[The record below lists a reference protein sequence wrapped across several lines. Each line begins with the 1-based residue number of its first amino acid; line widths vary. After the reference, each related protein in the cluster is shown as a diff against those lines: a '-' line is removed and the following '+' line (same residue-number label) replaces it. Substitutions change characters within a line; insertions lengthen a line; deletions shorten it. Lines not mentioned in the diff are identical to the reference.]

1 VTDASLTEI
10 ADRMREVAAE
20 PLRPLIVGLDIAT
33 RCGWARG
40 RLGETPTSGSIRF
53 GNASSDASVIF
64 GAALDWAS
72 RFLQPLP
79 RPDVVMIE
87 DLLPMDAM
95 RGHTQRA
102 VRDRLAG
109 LHGVLRGVAQL
120 RGIGRIEVAS
130 VGDVRQ
136 HFIGQRNAKSAVAK
150 AETMRR
156 CARLGWEHRDD
167 NAADALACWSYACA
181 LIDPATAL
189 RLTPLFNRAIA
200 L

>member
-1 VTDASLTEI
+1 MTDASLADI
-10 ADRMREVAAE
+10 ATRMREVE
-20 PLRPLIVGLDIAT
+20 VERKRPLVVGLDIAT

-40 RLGETPTSGSIRF
+40 QLGETPVTGSIRF
-53 GNASSDASVIF
+53 GNASSDASVVF

-72 RFLQPLP
+72 RFLEPFP
-79 RPDVVMIE
+79 RPDVVMME
-87 DLLPMDAM
+87 NLLPMDAM

-102 VRDRLAG
+102 SRDRLAG
-109 LHGVLRGVAQL
+109 LHGVMRAVAQL
-120 RGIGRIEVAS
+120 RGVGKIEVVS

-136 HFIGQRNAKSAVAK
+136 HFIGQRSAKSAIAK

-156 CARLGWEHRDD
+156 CARLGWDCCDD
-167 NAADALACWSYACA
+167 NAADAAAVWSYACA
-181 LIDPATAL
+181 LIDPALAL